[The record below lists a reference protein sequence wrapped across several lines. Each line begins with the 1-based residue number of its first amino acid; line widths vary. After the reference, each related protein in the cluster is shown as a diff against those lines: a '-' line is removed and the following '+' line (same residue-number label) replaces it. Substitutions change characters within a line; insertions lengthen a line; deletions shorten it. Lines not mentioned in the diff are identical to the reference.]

1 MRARLLDDVVTGT
14 VDDGFAASSDEEFLS
29 RRERA
34 GILGEGCD
42 LRGGRGGDVVRAE
55 GDEVEK
61 PVGDRADAGVEED
74 FGDER
79 GLGER
84 HGDERLAES
93 AKGDDVL

>member
-1 MRARLLDDVVTGT
+1 MTASQRRRMKNFCRGESAPESLAKAAI
-14 VDDGFAASSDEEFLS
+14 FAGSAG
-29 RRERA
+29 RRR
-34 GILGEGCD
+34 
-42 LRGGRGGDVVRAE
+42 RRAE
-55 GDEVEK
+55 ADEVEK